1 MTTAARTLLLVVG
14 LWLFC
19 HVTAS
24 AGPLATPVTGAPAA
38 GTAPPAAFETAA
50 LVCGPYRC
58 FDRPFWRY
66 GAGTG
71 FRPFAPFGYRPFRRP
86 GYSPFP
92 FGPRRFD
99 DRRR

>member
-1 MTTAARTLLLVVG
+1 MTAARTLLLVVG
-14 LWLFC
+14 MLLFC
-19 HVTAS
+19 RATAS
-24 AGPLATPVTGAPAA
+24 AGPLAAPLA
-38 GTAPPAAFETAA
+38 GTAPSEAWQTVA

-71 FRPFAPFGYRPFRRP
+71 FRPFAPFGARPFRRF

-92 FGPRRFD
+92 LGPRRFD
-99 DRRR
+99 GRRR